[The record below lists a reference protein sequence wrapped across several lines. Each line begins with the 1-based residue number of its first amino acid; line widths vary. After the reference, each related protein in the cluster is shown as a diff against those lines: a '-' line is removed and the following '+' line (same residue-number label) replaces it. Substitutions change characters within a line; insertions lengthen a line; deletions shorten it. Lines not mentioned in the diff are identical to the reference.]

1 MQFLKKSILI
11 LMLLSFGF
19 FNPVLSS
26 GWDGIDS
33 EDGSDVEIESGNL
46 VREGEDIEYYDWESG
61 EYKDVEVESIER
73 YGGTVEVEVYDYETG
88 EYKTLEMESE

>member
-11 LMLLSFGF
+11 LMLLSFGV

-33 EDGSDVEIESGNL
+33 EV
-46 VREGEDIEYYDWESG
+46 VREGEDIEYYDSESG

-88 EYKTLEMESE
+88 EYKTLEMDSE